1 MLRRLRY
8 WIESAR
14 RSEALR
20 EEIELHLAEKAAEL
34 QADGMTAERA
44 RAESRRR
51 FGNVGLKHE
60 ESREIWMTR
69 FLSEL
74 GQDVRYGCRTM
85 IANKAFSALAVLLLA
100 LGIGANTAIYSFM
113 ESILLRSL
121 PVADPESLV
130 VLNWHSPP
138 PYNANKQWVHVM
150 HGVQGLAWPGGKGVM
165 VSGMFPYGALETLR
179 EENPVFST
187 LFGYFNGLTR
197 NLSIHGQ
204 ATSARAEYVTGE
216 YFRGLAVLPA
226 AGRLIDSEDDRPG
239 AAPVAVIS
247 FATSQNRFG
256 GPPNAIGQSIL
267 LDNVPCTV
275 IGVAPPEFFGV
286 DPAAAPDLYL
296 PLHTNVL
303 LDGARAA
310 RMYGDENFYWI
321 EMMGR
326 LRPDVSM
333 SQAQAALAPRFH
345 QWVGTTAKTDG
356 ERAKL
361 PALILNPG
369 AEGLGSLRRQ
379 YSKPL
384 YVLLAMVGLILAI
397 TCANIANLLLA
408 RAAARTREMAVRL
421 SLGAGRFRVVRQLLT
436 ESVMLAS
443 LGGAFG
449 VLFAIWGVRSLTLLL
464 SKGQENFALH
474 AELNWSVLGVTAALS
489 VVCGLLFGL
498 APAIQS
504 TRPDVMPSLKN
515 GRGGGRRRAQQ
526 VLVVAQIA
534 LSFLLLVA
542 AGLFVRTLNKLH
554 SVQLGYARENILL
567 FSLNARQAGHRD
579 PEITTFYADLRKRF
593 ESIPGVS
600 SATLSHSSIISA
612 GHAGATYRGT
622 MKIGAATIAGAGVM
636 LVGPRFLTTMQIPIL
651 AGREIDDRD
660 QPGSTP
666 VAVIGERLARTYF
679 GNGNP
684 VGRRITFVD
693 NEPAPSQRGEDSKSN
708 RDLEIVGVS
717 ADVRYGDLKE
727 GNPMTVFAAVS
738 QFSPDRVTYA
748 LRTAGDPLRYVRSV
762 HEIVREADSRIP
774 VTNVITQAAEIDRT
788 ISREL
793 TFAKLCTGFAV
804 LALLIACVGLY
815 GTMSYNVARQVGE
828 IGTRMAL
835 GAQRGAVVWMV
846 LRRVLLL
853 AAVGLA
859 ISVPAALSASQLV
872 KSFLFETQPNDP
884 GTLALAG
891 VVLLSAAILAGY
903 APARRASRI
912 DPLKALRHE

>member
-1 MLRRLRY
+1 MLIRRLRY
-8 WIESAR
+8 WIESVR

-20 EEIELHLAEKAAEL
+20 EEMELHLAEKAAEL
-34 QADGMTAERA
+34 QADGMPAELA
-44 RAESRRR
+44 PAEARRR

-60 ESREIWMTR
+60 ESREVWMTR
-69 FLSEL
+69 FLSEF

-100 LGIGANTAIYSFM
+100 LGIGANTAVYSLM

-138 PYNANKQWVHVM
+138 PFNASKQWVHVV
-150 HGVQGLAWPGGKGVM
+150 HGLQGLFWPGDKGTL
-165 VSGMFPYGALETLR
+165 VSGIFPYRAFETLR
-179 EENPVFST
+179 EDNPGFST
-187 LFGYFNGLTR
+187 LFGYFNGHNKTLAIR
-197 NLSIHGQ
+197 GQ
-204 ATSARAEYVTGE
+204 ATSVGAEYVTGE
-216 YFRGLAVLPA
+216 YFRGLAVSPA
-226 AGRLIDSEDDRPG
+226 AGRLIGSEDDRPG

-256 GPPNAIGQSIL
+256 GPPNAIGQPIL
-267 LDNVPCTV
+267 VDNVPFTV

-286 DPAAAPDLYL
+286 DPEVAPDIYL

-326 LRPDVSM
+326 LRPGVSM
-333 SQAQAALAPRFH
+333 AQAQAALAPRFH
-345 QWVGTTAKTDG
+345 QWVASTASTDG

-361 PALILNPG
+361 PALKLNPG
-369 AEGLGSLRRQ
+369 AAGLGSLRRR

-384 YVLLAMVGLILAI
+384 YVLLMMVALILAI
-397 TCANIANLLLA
+397 ACANIANLLLA
-408 RAAARTREMAVRL
+408 RAAARRSEMAVRL

-443 LGGAFG
+443 FGGALG
-449 VLFAIWGVRSLTLLL
+449 ILFAIWGVRTLTFLL
-464 SKGQENFALH
+464 SRGQENFTLH
-474 AELNWSVLGVTAALS
+474 GELNWNVLGVTAALS
-489 VVCGLLFGL
+489 VICGLLFGL

-504 TRPDVMPSLKN
+504 TRPDVMPALKN
-515 GRGGGRRRAQQ
+515 GRGGGPRRRAQH

-534 LSFLLLVA
+534 VSFLLLVA

-554 SVQLGYARENILL
+554 SIQLGYARENILL

-579 PEITTFYADLRKRF
+579 PEITTFYTDLRKRF
-593 ESIPGVS
+593 ESIPGVR
-600 SATLSHSSIISA
+600 SASLSQSSIISA
-612 GHAGATYRGT
+612 DRAGATYRGT
-622 MKIGAATIAGAGVM
+622 IQIGAVSLQGAGV
-636 LVGPRFLTTMQIPIL
+636 LVVGPRFLTTMQIPIL
-651 AGREIDDRD
+651 AGREIEDRD

-666 VAVIGERLARTYF
+666 VAVISERLARTYF
-679 GNGNP
+679 GNENP
-684 VGRRITFVD
+684 VGQRITFVD
-693 NEPAPSQRGEDSKSN
+693 EN
-708 RDLEIVGVS
+708 RDLQIVGVS
-717 ADVRYGDLKE
+717 ANVRYGDLKQ
-727 GNPMTVFAAVS
+727 GSPMTVFIAVS
-738 QFSPDRVTYA
+738 QFSPEGMTYA
-748 LRTAGDPLRYVRSV
+748 LRTAGDPLRYAKTV
-762 HEIVREADSRIP
+762 HEIVHKADSRIP
-774 VTNVITQAAEIDRT
+774 VTNVLTQAAEIDRT
-788 ISREL
+788 ISQEV
-793 TFAKLCTGFAV
+793 TFAKLCTGFAI

-815 GTMSYNVARQVGE
+815 GTMSYSVARQVGE
-828 IGTRMAL
+828 IGIRMAL

-846 LRRVLLL
+846 LRRVLLM

-859 ISVPAALSASQLV
+859 ISLPVALSATRLV
-872 KSFLFETQPNDP
+872 KSFLFETRPNDP
-884 GTLALAG
+884 RTLVLAG

-912 DPLKALRHE
+912 DPVAALRQE

>member
-1 MLRRLRY
+1 MLIRRLKY
-8 WIESAR
+8 WMASAR
-14 RSEALR
+14 RSEALC
-20 EEIELHLAEKAAEL
+20 EEMELHLAEKAAEL
-34 QADGMTAERA
+34 QADGMVPECA
-44 RAESRRR
+44 RAEARRR
-51 FGNVGLKHE
+51 FGNVALKHE

-85 IANKAFSALAVLLLA
+85 AANKAFSALAVLLLA

-130 VLNWHSPP
+130 VLNWHSRPP
-138 PYNANKQWVHVM
+138 HNANKEWVHVM
-150 HGVQGLAWPGGKGVM
+150 HGVQGLAWPGDKGAM
-165 VSGMFPYGALETLR
+165 VSGMFPYGAFETLR

-187 LFGYFNGLTR
+187 LFGYFNGLHH
-197 NLSIHGQ
+197 NLVVHRQ
-204 ATSARAEYVTGE
+204 ATTASAEYVTGE
-216 YFRGLAVLPA
+216 YFRGLAVSPA
-226 AGRLIDSEDDRPG
+226 AGRLIESEDDRPG

-267 LDNVPCTV
+267 VDNIPFTV

-286 DPAAAPDLYL
+286 DPEGAPDLYL
-296 PLHTNVL
+296 PLHANL
-303 LDGARAA
+303 LVDGAGAA
-310 RMYGDENFYWI
+310 RMYSDGNFYWI

-326 LRPDVSM
+326 LRPGVSM
-333 SQAQAALAPRFH
+333 AQAQAALAPRFH
-345 QWVGTTAKTDG
+345 QWVATTATTDG

-361 PALILNPG
+361 PALMLNPG
-369 AEGLGSLRRQ
+369 AAGLGSLRRR

-384 YVLLAMVGLILAI
+384 YVLLIMVALILAI
-397 TCANIANLLLA
+397 VCANIANLLLA
-408 RAAARTREMAVRL
+408 RAAARRGEMAVRL

-449 VLFAIWGVRSLTLLL
+449 VLFAIWGVRTLTFLL
-464 SKGQENFALH
+464 SRGQVNFTLH

-504 TRPDVMPSLKN
+504 TRPDVMPALKN
-515 GRGGGRRRAQQ
+515 GRGGGPRRRAQH

-534 LSFLLLVA
+534 FSFLLLVA

-567 FSLNARQAGHRD
+567 LSLNARQAGHRD
-579 PEITTFYADLRKRF
+579 PEITTFYTDLRKRF
-593 ESIPGVS
+593 ESIPGVR
-600 SATLSHSSIISA
+600 SATLSQSSIISA
-612 GHAGATYRGT
+612 GHAGKAYRGT
-622 MKIGAATIAGAGVM
+622 IKIGSVTVPGAGV
-636 LVGPRFLTTMQIPIL
+636 LVVGPRFLTTMQIPIL

-666 VAVIGERLARTYF
+666 VAVISERLARTYF
-679 GNGNP
+679 GNENP

-693 NEPAPSQRGEDSKSN
+693 EN

-717 ADVRYGDLKE
+717 ANVRYGGLKE
-727 GNPMTVFAAVS
+727 DESPMTVFVAVS
-738 QFSPDRVTYA
+738 QFSPDGMTYA
-748 LRTAGDPLRYVRSV
+748 LRTVGDPLRYVKSV
-762 HEIVREADSRIP
+762 YEIVHKADSRIP
-774 VTNVITQAAEIDRT
+774 VTNVVTQAAEIDRT
-788 ISREL
+788 IRQEV

-828 IGTRMAL
+828 IGIRMAL

-853 AAVGLA
+853 AAAGLA
-859 ISVPAALSASQLV
+859 ISVPAALSASRLV

-912 DPLKALRHE
+912 DPVAALRQE